1 VEQQHK
7 VVELVEQDQVQEV
20 QVQLTLVVVEDQ
32 QVVDHLMIVQEV
44 ADLV

>member
-7 VVELVEQDQVQEV
+7 VVELVEQDQAQEL
-20 QVQLTLVVVEDQ
+20 QEQQILVVEEDQ
-32 QVVDHLMIVQEV
+32 QVVDQLMIVQEV